1 MATKIGSLFGDV
13 SLRTASLDKDIASVG
28 KKMKKMG
35 AGMSAIG
42 KDLSLKL
49 TAPIAAIGVAALLSF
64 GQFEKGMNE
73 VRSLMPNLNQ
83 GEFVQLQED
92 VRDLAVEMGVNAVE
106 AVGALYQAISA
117 GVPKDNVIDF
127 LRVSTKTAIAGL
139 TDVTTAVDGITTV
152 LNAYKME
159 AGEAEKVSDVLFTA
173 VRLGKTNFS
182 ELSTSLFQAAPM
194 AAAMNVPL
202 EEISAA
208 VTTLTKQGVPTSV
221 AMTQIRAS
229 LVGLAKP
236 TSTMTTALKN
246 MKDESYESG
255 QALLDS
261 KGYLGALEALRTDS
275 GLTSEE
281 LAKAFGSVEGLG
293 AVLAQTGSN
302 FDGAIDDLKA
312 MTESSGAMNKAFE
325 ENNKGM
331 FRSFEK
337 TKTIITEVSFLIGE
351 QLAPHAERAATAF
364 KEWYKANAESVPGWV
379 GIAVKIAAVAAILG
393 PILLVVGKLVVV
405 FSSVYAWVI
414 LLAAGFAALLIKFE
428 VFTEMGEALGQLIAD
443 IFINKDITAAIGSLL
458 GLIGEVIEAFTG
470 IQFSA
475 ERVRTDVINIFRSIG
490 RAIDVVVGKLGQLW
504 ELFGKVTG
512 ATALGNGIGNLIGNV
527 AFRAEGGPVSAGSP
541 YIVGEQGPELM
552 VPRYSGSIVPNHAL
566 GGSSGG
572 ITMNFA
578 PGTGMETVAAL
589 RNMKGTLAQWA
600 VAAVREDS
608 MRRV

>member
-13 SLRTASLDKDIASVG
+13 SLRTASLDRDIAGVG
-28 KKMKKMG
+28 KKLKKMG
-35 AGMSAIG
+35 KGMSALG

-49 TAPIAAIGVAALLSF
+49 TAPLVGVGTAALLSF

-73 VRSLMPNLNQ
+73 VRSLMPDLNQ

-92 VRDLAVEMGVNAVE
+92 VRALAVEMGVNAVE

-117 GVPKDNVIDF
+117 GVPKDNVIEF
-127 LRVSTKTAIAGL
+127 LGVSTKAAIAGV

-159 AGEAEKVSDVLFTA
+159 ATEAEHVSDILFTA
-173 VRLGKTNFS
+173 VRLGKTTFS
-182 ELSTSLFQAAPM
+182 ELSASMFQAAPL

-208 VTTLTKQGVPTSV
+208 VTTLTKQGVPTAT

-229 LVGLAKP
+229 LIGLQKP
-236 TSTMTTALKN
+236 TSTMSEALRN
-246 MKDESYESG
+246 MGYESG
-255 QALLDS
+255 QALVDS
-261 KGYLGALEALRTDS
+261 QGYLGALEALRTES
-275 GLTSEE
+275 GLTSQE
-281 LAKAFGSVEGLG
+281 LAKAFESVEGLG
-293 AVLAQTGSN
+293 AVLSQTGSN

-312 MTESSGAMNKAFE
+312 MTEASGAMTKAFE

-337 TKTIITEVSFLIGE
+337 SMAIIREVSFLIGE
-351 QLAPHAERAATAF
+351 QLAPHAERAAAAF
-364 KEWYKANAESVPGWV
+364 KEWYTANAESVPGWV
-379 GIAVKIAAVAAILG
+379 GLAVKIAAVAAILG
-393 PILLVVGKLVVV
+393 PLLLVVGKLVVV
-405 FSSVYAWVI
+405 FSSAYAWVI

-428 VFTEMGEALGQLIAD
+428 VFTEIGEALGQLIAD
-443 IFINKDITAAIGSLL
+443 IFINSNIIAAIGSLL

-541 YIVGEQGPELM
+541 YIVGEEGPELM

-566 GGSSGG
+566 GGSTGG